1 MSADRSPSSSDSS
14 DSARSVS
21 PSPSEFSSNEA
32 VAGSPDR
39 ARSGD
44 APSSREHTSAQCAG
58 DPTVRTQPGGA
69 SSGRAASLSSPSPAD
84 LLGVLERSSAGDDRL
99 LGHVTLPGRS
109 GRIADWPQWVS
120 PVVVDAWARR
130 GVERPWIHQRE
141 AMDALREGRDVVL
154 ATGTGSGKSL
164 AAWTP
169 ILSDLVEAENSSRI
183 SAIHRRPT
191 ALYLAPTKAL
201 AADQLA
207 SLMSLLGQDDDPT
220 HTEASTDPE
229 GSPGLV
235 DERLRRVRATTV
247 DGDTPREA
255 KEWARAGADLILS
268 NPDFLHYVM
277 LPSHQRWSRF
287 LASLRFIVIDEAHH
301 WRGVTGSHIALVVRR
316 LLRVAHHLGADPRVV
331 MLSATVRDAAAVG
344 RALTGRDAVA
354 ITEDGSPA
362 GAHELV
368 LWQGA
373 IMADESE
380 VDISSFLEALDAPPG
395 TATLKVPIVRRSAG
409 VEAANL
415 ATAFV
420 EEGAR
425 LLAFVRSRAG
435 AEAVAAQV
443 RDRLSSRGSALAGR
457 VGAYR
462 GGYLPEERRALE
474 EAIRSG
480 GVRALATTS
489 ALEMG
494 LDISGLDAT
503 ITVGW
508 PGTRASLRQQIG
520 RAGRAGA
527 PGTSVLIASDNP
539 LDAYL
544 VRHPEHILGEVEA
557 SVIDPSN
564 PWVLAPHVAA
574 AAAEIPITPSDIS
587 YFGPELRGVVGRLV
601 ADGYLKRRPAG
612 FFWDATRPERPSD
625 LTNLRGAAG
634 DVQIVD
640 AATGTVVGTIDQ
652 ASADAHVFPG
662 AIYIHQGRTFHVLSL
677 NSLTTPAAPAT
688 QGWPR
693 TLLPE
698 APGGTQGTEH
708 LGGGER
714 EAARASSIIIPP
726 ARADDAR
733 VALVEEVRTPLRT
746 RSATHTSVE
755 VCAVE
760 DTWVSADGTVAWHHG
775 PTNVSTRVTD
785 YDLLRLPGLEF
796 IRNIEL
802 FLPTHTLPTKSTWFT
817 LTPTAL
823 AAMGIEAAN
832 LAGTL
837 HAAEHAMIGIL
848 PLVATCDRWDLGGLS
863 TELHDDTGAPTVF
876 IHDAYRGGAG
886 HVLAGFHSARSWVAA
901 TLEAVSSCDCEDG
914 CPRCVQSPKCG
925 NGNEPLSKAGAITLL
940 TYLSERAPATQP
952 DRQHNG

>member
-1 MSADRSPSSSDSS
+1 MSADRSASPRPDEAGAGAREHARFAPGAGPS
-14 DSARSVS
+14 AS
-21 PSPSEFSSNEA
+21 PRDEA
-32 VAGSPDR
+32 PDH
-39 ARSGD
+39 APSGD
-44 APSSREHTSAQCAG
+44 VSAPTS
-58 DPTVRTQPGGA
+58 P
-69 SSGRAASLSSPSPAD
+69 SSPSPAD
-84 LLGVLERSSAGDDRL
+84 LLAVLERLSSGDDRL
-99 LGHVTLPGRS
+99 VGHVTLPGRPE
-109 GRIADWPQWVS
+109 RIADWPQWVC
-120 PVVVDAWARR
+120 PALVDAWARR
-130 GVERPWIHQRE
+130 GVERPWFHQRE

-169 ILSDLVEAENSSRI
+169 ILSDLVEAEDSSRI

-207 SLMSLLGQDDDPT
+207 SLMSLLGQDVTPEDAQGDG
-220 HTEASTDPE
+220 DPE
-229 GSPGLV
+229 GCPGLV

-287 LASLRFIVIDEAHH
+287 LASLRLIVIDEAHH

-316 LLRVAHHLGADPRVV
+316 LLRVAHHLGANPRVV
-331 MLSATVRDAAAVG
+331 MLSATVRDAGSVG

-380 VDISSFLEALDAPPG
+380 VDISSFLAALDAPPG

-415 ATAFV
+415 AAAFV

-443 RDRLSSRGSALAGR
+443 RDRLSSRGSPNAGR

-474 EAIRSG
+474 EALRTG
-480 GVRALATTS
+480 AVRALATTS

-574 AAAEIPITPSDIS
+574 AAAEIPITPSDIT
-587 YFGPELRGVVGRLV
+587 YFGPELRGVVGRLL
-601 ADGYLKRRPAG
+601 ADGYLKRRPTG

-625 LTNLRGAAG
+625 LTDLRGAAG

-640 AATGTVVGTIDQ
+640 AATGTVIGTIDQ

-662 AIYIHQGRTFHVLSL
+662 AIYIHQGRTFHVLALSP
-677 NSLTTPAAPAT
+677 LTTPAAPAAPAA

-693 TLLPE
+693 ALLPD
-698 APGGTQGTEH
+698 AGGGARGTEH
-708 LGGGER
+708 FGGGRR
-714 EAARASSIIIPP
+714 EGAPASSIIIPP

-733 VALVEEVRTPLRT
+733 VAMVEEVRTPLRT
-746 RSATHTSVE
+746 RSATHTSVD
-755 VCAVE
+755 VCAIEQTYVCE
-760 DTWVSADGTVAWHHG
+760 DGTVTWHHG

-817 LTPTAL
+817 LTPAAL
-823 AAMGIEAAN
+823 TSMGIDAAD

-837 HAAEHAMIGIL
+837 HATEHAMIGIL
-848 PLVATCDRWDLGGLS
+848 PIVATCDRWDLGGLS

-876 IHDAYRGGAG
+876 IHDAFRGGAG
-886 HVLAGFHSARSWVAA
+886 HVLAGFNSARAWVAA
-901 TLEAVSSCDCEDG
+901 TLEAVSSCDCESG

-925 NGNEPLSKAGAITLL
+925 NGNEPLSKQGAITLL
-940 TYLSERAPATQP
+940 AYLLDRAP
-952 DRQHNG
+952 GGE

>member
-1 MSADRSPSSSDSS
+1 MSADRSAFPRPDEAGAGAREHARFAPGAGPS
-14 DSARSVS
+14 AS
-21 PSPSEFSSNEA
+21 PGDEA
-32 VAGSPDR
+32 PDH
-39 ARSGD
+39 APSGD
-44 APSSREHTSAQCAG
+44 VSAPTS
-58 DPTVRTQPGGA
+58 P
-69 SSGRAASLSSPSPAD
+69 SSPSPAD
-84 LLGVLERSSAGDDRL
+84 LLDVLERLSSGDDRL
-99 LGHVTLPGRS
+99 LGHVTLPGRPE
-109 GRIADWPQWVS
+109 RIADWPQWVC
-120 PVVVDAWARR
+120 PALVDAWARR
-130 GVERPWIHQRE
+130 GVERPWFHQRE

-169 ILSDLVEAENSSRI
+169 ILSDLVEAEDSSRI

-207 SLMSLLGQDDDPT
+207 SLMSLLGQDATPEDAQGDG
-220 HTEASTDPE
+220 DPE
-229 GSPGLV
+229 GCPGLV

-255 KEWARAGADLILS
+255 KEWARASADLILS

-287 LASLRFIVIDEAHH
+287 LASLRLIVIDEAHH

-316 LLRVAHHLGADPRVV
+316 LLRVAHHLGANPRVV
-331 MLSATVRDAAAVG
+331 MLSATVRDAGSVG

-380 VDISSFLEALDAPPG
+380 VDISSFLAALDAPPG

-415 ATAFV
+415 AAAFV

-443 RDRLSSRGSALAGR
+443 RDRLSARGSPNAGR

-474 EAIRSG
+474 EALRTG
-480 GVRALATTS
+480 AVRALATTS

-494 LDISGLDAT
+494 LDVSGLDAT

-574 AAAEIPITPSDIS
+574 AAAEIPITPSDIT
-587 YFGPELRGVVGRLV
+587 YFGPELRGVTERLV
-601 ADGYLKRRPAG
+601 ADGYLKRRPSG

-625 LTNLRGAAG
+625 LTDLRGAAG

-640 AATGTVVGTIDQ
+640 SATGTVIGTIDQ

-662 AIYIHQGRTFHVLSL
+662 AIYIHQGRTFHVLALSP
-677 NSLTTPAAPAT
+677 LTTPAAPAAPAA

-693 TLLPE
+693 ALLPD
-698 APGGTQGTEH
+698 AGGGTQGTEH
-708 LGGGER
+708 FGGGRR
-714 EAARASSIIIPP
+714 EGAPASSIIIPP

-733 VALVEEVRTPLRT
+733 VAMVEEVRTPLRT
-746 RSATHTSVE
+746 RSATHTSVD
-755 VCAVE
+755 VCAIEQTYVCE
-760 DTWVSADGTVAWHHG
+760 DGTVTWHHG

-817 LTPTAL
+817 LTPAAL
-823 AAMGIEAAN
+823 TSMGIEAAD

-837 HAAEHAMIGIL
+837 HATEHAMIGIL

-876 IHDAYRGGAG
+876 IHDAFRGGAG
-886 HVLAGFHSARSWVAA
+886 HVLAGFNSARAWVAA
-901 TLEAVSSCDCEDG
+901 TLEAVSSCDCESG

-925 NGNEPLSKAGAITLL
+925 NGNEPLSKQGAITLL
-940 TYLSERAPATQP
+940 AYLLDRAP
-952 DRQHNG
+952 GGE

>member
-1 MSADRSPSSSDSS
+1 MSADLSP
-14 DSARSVS
+14 A
-21 PSPSEFSSNEA
+21 SETSSSNEA
-32 VAGSPDR
+32 GVSSPDQ
-39 ARSGD
+39 
-44 APSSREHTSAQCAG
+44 AQQG
-58 DPTVRTQPGGA
+58 
-69 SSGRAASLSSPSPAD
+69 LSSPSPAH
-84 LLGVLERSSAGDDRL
+84 LLDVLERMSAGDDRL
-99 LGHVTLPGRS
+99 LGHVTLPGRK
-109 GRIADWPQWVS
+109 GRIAEWPQWVS
-120 PVVVDAWARR
+120 PTVMDAWARR

-141 AMDALREGRDVVL
+141 ALDAVREGRDVVL

-164 AAWTP
+164 AAWTS
-169 ILSDLVEAENSSRI
+169 ILSDLVEAEDSSRI

-207 SLMSLLGQDDDPT
+207 SLMSLLGQDDKPADAQ
-220 HTEASTDPE
+220 ASADAE

-287 LASLRFIVIDEAHH
+287 LASLRLIVIDEAHH

-331 MLSATVRDAAAVG
+331 MLSATVRDAAAVS

-443 RDRLSSRGSALAGR
+443 RDRLSARGSANAGR

-474 EAIRSG
+474 EAIRTG

-574 AAAEIPITPSDIS
+574 AAAEIPITPSDIAC
-587 YFGPELRGVVGRLV
+587 FGPELRSVTERLV

-612 FFWDATRPERPSD
+612 YFWDATRPERPSD
-625 LTNLRGAAG
+625 LTDLRGAAG

-677 NSLTTPAAPAT
+677 TSLTTPTAPAA

-693 TLLPE
+693 ALLPE

-714 EAARASSIIIPP
+714 EGAQASSIIIPP
-726 ARADDAR
+726 ARTGDAR

-817 LTPTAL
+817 LTPAAL
-823 AAMGIEAAN
+823 ATMRIEAAD

-837 HAAEHAMIGIL
+837 HATEHAMIGIL
-848 PLVATCDRWDLGGLS
+848 PIVATCDRWDLGGLS

-876 IHDAYRGGAG
+876 IHDAFRGGAG

-901 TLEAVSSCDCEDG
+901 TLEAVSSCDCESG

-925 NGNEPLSKAGAITLL
+925 NGNEPLSKQGAITLL
-940 TYLSERAPATQP
+940 TYLLERAPGA
-952 DRQHNG
+952 

>member
-1 MSADRSPSSSDSS
+1 MSADLSP
-14 DSARSVS
+14 A
-21 PSPSEFSSNEA
+21 SETSSSNEA
-32 VAGSPDR
+32 
-39 ARSGD
+39 
-44 APSSREHTSAQCAG
+44 
-58 DPTVRTQPGGA
+58 GA
-69 SSGRAASLSSPSPAD
+69 SSPDQAQPGLSSPSPAH
-84 LLGVLERSSAGDDRL
+84 LLDVLERMSAGDDRL

-109 GRIADWPQWVS
+109 GKIADWPQWVS
-120 PVVVDAWARR
+120 PAVVDAWARR

-141 AMDALREGRDVVL
+141 ALDAVREGRDVVL

-164 AAWTP
+164 AAWTS
-169 ILSDLVEAENSSRI
+169 ILSDLVEAEDSSRI

-207 SLMSLLGQDDDPT
+207 SLMSLLGQDDKPADVQA
-220 HTEASTDPE
+220 EADPE
-229 GSPGLV
+229 GSQGLV
-235 DERLRRVRATTV
+235 DERLHRVRATTV

-287 LASLRFIVIDEAHH
+287 LASLRLIIIDEAHH

-331 MLSATVRDAAAVG
+331 MLSATVRDAGSVG

-443 RDRLSSRGSALAGR
+443 RDRLSARGSANAGR

-474 EAIRSG
+474 EAIRTG

-574 AAAEIPITPSDIS
+574 AAAEIPITPSDIT
-587 YFGPELRGVVGRLV
+587 YFGPELRGVTERLV
-601 ADGYLKRRPAG
+601 ADGYLKRRPSG

-625 LTNLRGAAG
+625 LTDLRGAAG

-640 AATGTVVGTIDQ
+640 SATGTVIGTIDQ

-677 NSLTTPAAPAT
+677 SSLTTPTAPAA

-693 TLLPE
+693 ALLPE
-698 APGGTQGTEH
+698 APGGGTQGTEH

-714 EAARASSIIIPP
+714 EGAQASSIIIPP
-726 ARADDAR
+726 ARTGDAR

-755 VCAVE
+755 VCAIEETYVCG
-760 DTWVSADGTVAWHHG
+760 DRTVTWHHG

-817 LTPTAL
+817 LTPAAL
-823 AAMGIEAAN
+823 AAMGIEAAD

-837 HAAEHAMIGIL
+837 HATEHAMIGIL
-848 PLVATCDRWDLGGLS
+848 PIVATCDRWDLGGLS

-876 IHDAYRGGAG
+876 IHDAFRGGAG
-886 HVLAGFHSARSWVAA
+886 HVLTGFHSARSWVAA
-901 TLEAVSSCDCEDG
+901 TLEAVSSCDCESG

-925 NGNEPLSKAGAITLL
+925 NGNEPLSKQGAITLL
-940 TYLSERAPATQP
+940 TYLLQRAPGA
-952 DRQHNG
+952 

>member
-1 MSADRSPSSSDSS
+1 MSADRS
-14 DSARSVS
+14 AS
-21 PSPSEFSSNEA
+21 PDPDEA
-32 VAGSPDR
+32 VAGARGHARFAPGTGSSASPRDE
-39 ARSGD
+39 APDHAPSGD
-44 APSSREHTSAQCAG
+44 VSAPTS
-58 DPTVRTQPGGA
+58 P
-69 SSGRAASLSSPSPAD
+69 SSPSPTD
-84 LLGVLERSSAGDDRL
+84 LLDVLERLSSGDDRL
-99 LGHVTLPGRS
+99 VGHVTLPGRPE
-109 GRIADWPQWVS
+109 RIADWPQWVC
-120 PVVVDAWARR
+120 PALIDAWARR
-130 GVERPWIHQRE
+130 GVERPWFHQRE

-169 ILSDLVEAENSSRI
+169 ILSDLVEAEDSSRI
-183 SAIHRRPT
+183 SAIHRRPS

-207 SLMSLLGQDDDPT
+207 SLMSLLGQDVTPEDAQRDG
-220 HTEASTDPE
+220 DPE
-229 GSPGLV
+229 GGPGLV

-287 LASLRFIVIDEAHH
+287 LASLRLIIIDEAHH

-331 MLSATVRDAAAVG
+331 MLSATVRDAGSVG

-380 VDISSFLEALDAPPG
+380 VDISSFLAALDAPPG

-415 ATAFV
+415 AAAFV

-443 RDRLSSRGSALAGR
+443 RDRLSSRGSANAGR

-474 EAIRSG
+474 EALRTG
-480 GVRALATTS
+480 AVRALATTS

-494 LDISGLDAT
+494 LDVSGLDAT

-574 AAAEIPITPSDIS
+574 AAAEIPITPSDIT
-587 YFGPELRGVVGRLV
+587 YFGADLRSVTERLV

-612 FFWDATRPERPSD
+612 YFWDATRPERPSD
-625 LTNLRGAAG
+625 LTDLRGAAG

-662 AIYIHQGRTFHVLSL
+662 AIYIHQGRTFHVLALSP
-677 NSLTTPAAPAT
+677 LTAPAAPAA

-693 TLLPE
+693 ALLPE
-698 APGGTQGTEH
+698 APGGSQGADH
-708 LGGGER
+708 LGGGRR
-714 EAARASSIIIPP
+714 EGAQASSIIIPP
-726 ARADDAR
+726 ARVDDAR
-733 VALVEEVRTPLRT
+733 VAMVEEVRTPLRT
-746 RSATHTSVE
+746 RSATHTSVD
-755 VCAVE
+755 VCAIE
-760 DTWVSADGTVAWHHG
+760 QTYMCEDGTVTWYHG

-796 IRNIEL
+796 TRNIEL

-817 LTPTAL
+817 LTPAAL
-823 AAMGIEAAN
+823 AAMGINAAD

-837 HAAEHAMIGIL
+837 HATEHAMIGIL

-876 IHDAYRGGAG
+876 IHDAFRGGAG
-886 HVLAGFHSARSWVAA
+886 HVLAGFNSARSWVAA
-901 TLEAVSSCDCEDG
+901 ALEAVSSCDCESG

-925 NGNEPLSKAGAITLL
+925 NGNEPLSKQGAITLL
-940 TYLSERAPATQP
+940 AYLLDRAP
-952 DRQHNG
+952 GGE

>member
-1 MSADRSPSSSDSS
+1 MSADRS
-14 DSARSVS
+14 A
-21 PSPSEFSSNEA
+21 
-32 VAGSPDR
+32 SPDPHEAGAG
-39 ARSGD
+39 AREHARFAPGAGPSASPRD
-44 APSSREHTSAQCAG
+44 EAPDHAPSSDVSAPTS
-58 DPTVRTQPGGA
+58 P
-69 SSGRAASLSSPSPAD
+69 SSPSPAD
-84 LLGVLERSSAGDDRL
+84 LLAVLERLSSGDDRL
-99 LGHVTLPGRS
+99 VGHVTLPGRPE
-109 GRIADWPQWVS
+109 RIADWPQWVC
-120 PVVVDAWARR
+120 PALVDAWARR
-130 GVERPWIHQRE
+130 GVERPWLHQRE

-169 ILSDLVEAENSSRI
+169 ILSDLVEAEDSSRI

-207 SLMSLLGQDDDPT
+207 SLMSLLGQDVTPEDAQGDG
-220 HTEASTDPE
+220 DPE
-229 GSPGLV
+229 GCPGLV

-287 LASLRFIVIDEAHH
+287 LASLRLIVIDEAHH

-316 LLRVAHHLGADPRVV
+316 LLRVAHHLGADPRVI

-344 RALTGRDAVA
+344 RALTGRAAVA

-380 VDISSFLEALDAPPG
+380 VDISSFLAALDAPPG
-395 TATLKVPIVRRSAG
+395 AATLKVPIVRRSAG

-415 ATAFV
+415 AAAFV

-443 RDRLSSRGSALAGR
+443 RDRLSARGSPNAGR

-474 EAIRSG
+474 EALRTG
-480 GVRALATTS
+480 AVRALATTS

-544 VRHPEHILGEVEA
+544 VRHPDHILGEVEA

-574 AAAEIPITPSDIS
+574 AAAEIPITPSDIT
-587 YFGPELRGVVGRLV
+587 YFGPDLRGVVGRLV

-612 FFWDATRPERPSD
+612 YFWDATRPERPCD
-625 LTNLRGAAG
+625 LTDLRGAAG

-640 AATGTVVGTIDQ
+640 AATGTVIGTIDQ
-652 ASADAHVFPG
+652 AAADAHVFPG
-662 AIYIHQGRTFHVLSL
+662 AIYIHQGRTFHVLALSP
-677 NSLTTPAAPAT
+677 LTTPTAPAAPAA

-693 TLLPE
+693 TLLPD
-698 APGGTQGTEH
+698 AGGGTRGTEH
-708 LGGGER
+708 FGGRRR
-714 EAARASSIIIPP
+714 EGAPASSIIIPP

-746 RSATHTSVE
+746 RSATHTSVD
-755 VCAVE
+755 VCAIEQTYVCE
-760 DTWVSADGTVAWHHG
+760 DGTVTWHHG

-817 LTPTAL
+817 LTPAAL
-823 AAMGIEAAN
+823 ASMGIDAAD

-837 HAAEHAMIGIL
+837 HATEHAMIGIL

-876 IHDAYRGGAG
+876 IHDAFRGGAG
-886 HVLAGFHSARSWVAA
+886 HVLAGFNSARAWVAA
-901 TLEAVSSCDCEDG
+901 TLEAVSSCDCESG

-925 NGNEPLSKAGAITLL
+925 NGNEPLSKQGAITLL
-940 TYLSERAPATQP
+940 AYLLDRAP
-952 DRQHNG
+952 GGE

>member
-1 MSADRSPSSSDSS
+1 MSAPTSP
-14 DSARSVS
+14 
-21 PSPSEFSSNEA
+21 
-32 VAGSPDR
+32 
-39 ARSGD
+39 
-44 APSSREHTSAQCAG
+44 
-58 DPTVRTQPGGA
+58 
-69 SSGRAASLSSPSPAD
+69 SSPSPTD
-84 LLGVLERSSAGDDRL
+84 LLDVLERLSSGDDRL
-99 LGHVTLPGRS
+99 VGHVTLPGRPE
-109 GRIADWPQWVS
+109 RIADWPQWVC
-120 PVVVDAWARR
+120 PALMDAWARR
-130 GVERPWIHQRE
+130 GVKHPWIHQRE

-169 ILSDLVEAENSSRI
+169 ILSDLVEAEDSSRI
-183 SAIHRRPT
+183 SAIHRRPS

-207 SLMSLLGQDDDPT
+207 SLMSLLGQDVTPEDAQGDGDP
-220 HTEASTDPE
+220 
-229 GSPGLV
+229 GVGPGLV

-255 KEWARAGADLILS
+255 KEWARVGADLILS

-287 LASLRFIVIDEAHH
+287 LASLRLIVIDEAHH

-331 MLSATVRDAAAVG
+331 MLSATVRDAGSVG

-380 VDISSFLEALDAPPG
+380 VDISSFLAALDAPPG

-415 ATAFV
+415 AAAFV

-443 RDRLSSRGSALAGR
+443 RDRLSSRGSANAGR

-474 EAIRSG
+474 EALRTG
-480 GVRALATTS
+480 AVRALATTS

-494 LDISGLDAT
+494 LDVSGLDAT

-574 AAAEIPITPSDIS
+574 AAAEIPITPSDIT
-587 YFGPELRGVVGRLV
+587 YFGAELRSVTERLV

-612 FFWDATRPERPSD
+612 YFWDATRPERPSD
-625 LTNLRGAAG
+625 LTDLRGAAG

-662 AIYIHQGRTFHVLSL
+662 AIYIHQGRTFHVLALSP
-677 NSLTTPAAPAT
+677 LTTPTAPAAPAA

-693 TLLPE
+693 ALLPK
-698 APGGTQGTEH
+698 APGGSQGTEH

-714 EAARASSIIIPP
+714 EGAQASSIIIPP
-726 ARADDAR
+726 ARVDDAR
-733 VALVEEVRTPLRT
+733 VAMVEEVRTPLRT
-746 RSATHTSVE
+746 RSATHTSVD
-755 VCAVE
+755 VCAIE
-760 DTWVSADGTVAWHHG
+760 QTYMCEDGTVTWYHG

-817 LTPTAL
+817 LTPAAL
-823 AAMGIEAAN
+823 AAMGINAAD

-837 HAAEHAMIGIL
+837 HATEHAMIGIL

-876 IHDAYRGGAG
+876 IHDAFRGGAG
-886 HVLAGFHSARSWVAA
+886 HVLAGFNSARSWVAA
-901 TLEAVSSCDCEDG
+901 TLEAVSSCDCESG

-925 NGNEPLSKAGAITLL
+925 NGNEPLSKQGAITLL
-940 TYLSERAPATQP
+940 AYLLDRAP
-952 DRQHNG
+952 GGE

>member
-1 MSADRSPSSSDSS
+1 MSAEC
-14 DSARSVS
+14 SA
-21 PSPSEFSSNEA
+21 
-32 VAGSPDR
+32 SPDPDEAGAGTR
-39 ARSGD
+39 GHARFAPRTGSSALPRDEAPDHAPSGD
-44 APSSREHTSAQCAG
+44 VSAPTS
-58 DPTVRTQPGGA
+58 P
-69 SSGRAASLSSPSPAD
+69 SSPSPTD
-84 LLGVLERSSAGDDRL
+84 LLDVLERLSSGDDRL
-99 LGHVTLPGRS
+99 VGHVTLPGRPE
-109 GRIADWPQWVS
+109 RIADWPQWVC
-120 PVVVDAWARR
+120 PALMDAWARR
-130 GVERPWIHQRE
+130 GVERPWFHQRE

-169 ILSDLVEAENSSRI
+169 ILSDLVEAEDSSRI
-183 SAIHRRPT
+183 SAIHRRPS

-207 SLMSLLGQDDDPT
+207 SLMSLLGQDVTPEDAQGDG
-220 HTEASTDPE
+220 DPE
-229 GSPGLV
+229 GGPGLV

-287 LASLRFIVIDEAHH
+287 LASLRLIVIDEAHH

-331 MLSATVRDAAAVG
+331 MLSATVRDAASVG

-380 VDISSFLEALDAPPG
+380 VDISSFLAALDAPPG

-415 ATAFV
+415 AAAFV

-443 RDRLSSRGSALAGR
+443 RDRLSSRGSANAGR

-474 EAIRSG
+474 EALRTG
-480 GVRALATTS
+480 AVRALATTS

-564 PWVLAPHVAA
+564 PWVLAPHIAA
-574 AAAEIPITPSDIS
+574 AAAEIPITPSDIT
-587 YFGPELRGVVGRLV
+587 YFGAELSGVSLRLV

-612 FFWDATRPERPSD
+612 YFWDATRPERPSD
-625 LTNLRGAAG
+625 LTDLRGAAG

-640 AATGTVVGTIDQ
+640 AATGTIIGTIDQ

-662 AIYIHQGRTFHVLSL
+662 AIYIHQGRTFHVLALSP
-677 NSLTTPAAPAT
+677 LTTPTAPAA

-693 TLLPE
+693 TLLPD
-698 APGGTQGTEH
+698 AGGGSQGADH
-708 LGGGER
+708 LGGGRR
-714 EAARASSIIIPP
+714 EGAQASSIIIPP

-755 VCAVE
+755 VCAIE
-760 DTWVSADGTVAWHHG
+760 QTYMCEDGTVTWYHG

-817 LTPTAL
+817 LTPAAL
-823 AAMGIEAAN
+823 AAMGINAAD

-837 HAAEHAMIGIL
+837 HATEHAMIGIL

-876 IHDAYRGGAG
+876 IHDAFRGGAG
-886 HVLAGFHSARSWVAA
+886 HVLAGFNSARSWVAA
-901 TLEAVSSCDCEDG
+901 TLEAVSSCDCESG

-925 NGNEPLSKAGAITLL
+925 NGNEPLSKQGAITLL
-940 TYLSERAPATQP
+940 AYLLDRAPG
-952 DRQHNG
+952 NG

>member
-1 MSADRSPSSSDSS
+1 MSADRS
-14 DSARSVS
+14 AS
-21 PSPSEFSSNEA
+21 PDPDEA
-32 VAGSPDR
+32 VAGARGHARFAPGTGSSASPRDE
-39 ARSGD
+39 APDHAPSGD
-44 APSSREHTSAQCAG
+44 VSAPTS
-58 DPTVRTQPGGA
+58 P
-69 SSGRAASLSSPSPAD
+69 SSPSPTD
-84 LLGVLERSSAGDDRL
+84 LLDVLERLSSGDDRL
-99 LGHVTLPGRS
+99 VGHVTLPGRPE
-109 GRIADWPQWVS
+109 RIADWPQWVC
-120 PVVVDAWARR
+120 PALMDAWARR
-130 GVERPWIHQRE
+130 GVERPWFHQRE

-169 ILSDLVEAENSSRI
+169 ILSDLVEAEDSSRI

-207 SLMSLLGQDDDPT
+207 SLMSLLGQDVTPEDAQGDGDP
-220 HTEASTDPE
+220 
-229 GSPGLV
+229 GGGPGLV

-287 LASLRFIVIDEAHH
+287 LASLRLIVIDEAHH

-380 VDISSFLEALDAPPG
+380 VDISSFLAALDAPPG

-415 ATAFV
+415 AAAFV

-474 EAIRSG
+474 EAIRTG

-574 AAAEIPITPSDIS
+574 AAAEIPITPSDIT
-587 YFGPELRGVVGRLV
+587 YFGAELSGVALRLV

-612 FFWDATRPERPSD
+612 YFWDATRPERPSD
-625 LTNLRGAAG
+625 LTDLRGAAG

-662 AIYIHQGRTFHVLSL
+662 AIYIHQGRTFHVLALSP
-677 NSLTTPAAPAT
+677 LTTPTAPAAPAA

-693 TLLPE
+693 ALLPE
-698 APGGTQGTEH
+698 APGGSRGTEH

-714 EAARASSIIIPP
+714 EGAQASSIIIPP
-726 ARADDAR
+726 ARVDDAR
-733 VALVEEVRTPLRT
+733 VAMVEEVRTPLRT
-746 RSATHTSVE
+746 RSATHTSVD
-755 VCAVE
+755 VCAIE
-760 DTWVSADGTVAWHHG
+760 QTYMCEDGTVTWYHG

-817 LTPTAL
+817 LTPAAL
-823 AAMGIEAAN
+823 AAMGINAAD

-837 HAAEHAMIGIL
+837 HATEHAMIGIL

-876 IHDAYRGGAG
+876 IHDAFRGGAG
-886 HVLAGFHSARSWVAA
+886 HVLAGFNSARSWVAA
-901 TLEAVSSCDCEDG
+901 TLEAVSSCDCESG

-925 NGNEPLSKAGAITLL
+925 NGNEPLSKQGAITLL
-940 TYLSERAPATQP
+940 AYLLDRAP
-952 DRQHNG
+952 GGE

>member
-1 MSADRSPSSSDSS
+1 MSADLPPSSQAS
-14 DSARSVS
+14 
-21 PSPSEFSSNEA
+21 SSNEA
-32 VAGSPDR
+32 GASSPDR
-39 ARSGD
+39 ARDG
-44 APSSREHTSAQCAG
+44 
-58 DPTVRTQPGGA
+58 
-69 SSGRAASLSSPSPAD
+69 LSSPSPA
-84 LLGVLERSSAGDDRL
+84 LLLDVLERMSAGDDRL

-109 GRIADWPQWVS
+109 GRTAEWPQWVS
-120 PVVVDAWARR
+120 PAVVAAWARR
-130 GVERPWIHQRE
+130 GVEHPWIHQRE
-141 AMDALREGRDVVL
+141 AMDAVREGRDVVL

-169 ILSDLVEAENSSRI
+169 ILSDLVEAEDSSRI

-207 SLMSLLGQDDDPT
+207 SLMALLGQDDKPT
-220 HTEASTDPE
+220 DAQASADAE
-229 GSPGLV
+229 GRHGLV

-287 LASLRFIVIDEAHH
+287 LASLRLIVIDEAHH

-331 MLSATVRDAAAVG
+331 MLSATVRDASAVG

-425 LLAFVRSRAG
+425 LLAFVRSRAA

-443 RDRLSSRGSALAGR
+443 RDRLSARGSANAGR

-474 EAIRSG
+474 EAIRTG

-574 AAAEIPITPSDIS
+574 AAAEMPITPSDIT
-587 YFGPELRGVVGRLV
+587 YFGQELRGVTERLV

-612 FFWDATRPERPSD
+612 YFWDATRPERPSD
-625 LTNLRGAAG
+625 LTDLRGAAG

-677 NSLTTPAAPAT
+677 SSLTTPTAPAA

-693 TLLPE
+693 ALLPE
-698 APGGTQGTEH
+698 APGGTRGTEH

-714 EAARASSIIIPP
+714 EGAQASSIIIPT

-755 VCAVE
+755 VCAIEETYVCG
-760 DTWVSADGTVAWHHG
+760 DGTVTWHHG

-817 LTPTAL
+817 LTPAAL
-823 AAMGIEAAN
+823 ATMGIEAAD

-837 HAAEHAMIGIL
+837 HATEHAMIGIL
-848 PLVATCDRWDLGGLS
+848 PIVATCDRWDLGGLS

-876 IHDAYRGGAG
+876 IHDAFRGGAG

-901 TLEAVSSCDCEDG
+901 TLEAVSSCDCESG

-940 TYLSERAPATQP
+940 TYLLERAPGAL
-952 DRQHNG
+952 